1 VVVVQVDNGTSVS
14 TFTASEWY
22 DSGSD
27 TCHFTAQA
35 VTTNG

>member
-1 VVVVQVDNGTSVS
+1 VVQVDNVTSVS

-22 DSGSD
+22 DSSSG
-27 TCHFTAQA
+27 TCHFTGQV